1 MWNPTV
7 LSWSLCCP
15 PVREPVTLL
24 SVPVPG
30 RWCGPDFHT
39 QDSSEALIGMPVRW
53 HQRRAGCQ
61 GGNSSLPDCLVTG
74 LQHKWQA
81 GSGWQCR
88 KAGRGAA
95 LLHPYTFPR
104 PGAGF
109 KQVNPVLGYQGGLSQ
124 LLGCTRRD
132 GKRHSR
138 SRLTGA

>member
-1 MWNPTV
+1 M

-30 RWCGPDFHT
+30 CWCGPDFRT
-39 QDSSEALIGMPVRW
+39 QDSSEALIRMPVRW

-61 GGNSSLPDCLVTG
+61 GGNSSLPDCFQGCGQITVTG

-81 GSGWQCR
+81 GSGGQCR

-95 LLHPYTFPR
+95 VLHPYTFPR

-124 LLGCTRRD
+124 LLGCTGRD
-132 GKRHSR
+132 GQKT
-138 SRLTGA
+138 L